1 MNERIHRLADAG
13 QSVWI
18 DSLSR
23 DDIESGNLQGLV
35 DEGVTGVTSNPTIFQ
50 EAISESSRYDEQL
63 AQLSRQ
69 TDDPKEIFL
78 ALARDDIKNAC
89 DFLRPVWDRT
99 EGKDGHVS
107 LEVSPDLAYDTDA
120 TVEEAQRLHEMV
132 ERPNLL
138 VKIPATEAGLPAIEE
153 MISRGRS
160 INVTLIFSLERYRAV
175 ANAYI
180 RGLSRLVE
188 NGGDPSGVASVASF
202 FVSRLD
208 SEAGKRLGKIGR
220 DDLKGRLAIENAKLA
235 YADFEE
241 IFSGQEWE
249 QLAARGANA
258 QRPLWAST
266 SVKNPEYRDTAYVE
280 ALVGPDTVNTM
291 PLSTYE
297 AVKDHAE
304 IRESTL
310 RENVEEA
317 KKFMQE
323 IQQAGI
329 DYDDVTDTLEREG
342 VQKFADSFEELL
354 GEIRQEGRRLVGQG

>member
-1 MNERIHRLADAG
+1 MQERIGKLNDAG

-23 DDIESGNLQGLV
+23 DDLESGNLQGML
-35 DEGVTGVTSNPTIFQ
+35 DEGVSGLTSNPTIFQ
-50 EAISESSRYDEQL
+50 EAISESSLYDDQIAE
-63 AQLSRQ
+63 LSRQ
-69 TDDPKEIFL
+69 NEDPKEIFL
-78 ALARDDIKNAC
+78 ALARDDITNAC
-89 DFLRPVWDRT
+89 DLLRPVWDKT
-99 EGKDGHVS
+99 GGKDGHVS

-132 ERPNLL
+132 DRPNLL
-138 VKIPATEAGLPAIEE
+138 VKIPATEPGLAAIEE

-175 ANAYI
+175 ARSYI

-202 FVSRLD
+202 FVSRVD
-208 SEAGKRLGKIGR
+208 SEADKRLDKVGR
-220 DDLKGRLAIENAKLA
+220 QDLQGRLAIENAKLA
-235 YADFEE
+235 YAEFEE
-241 IFSGQEWE
+241 IFSGSEWE
-249 QLAARGANA
+249 ELEAKGANR

-291 PLSTYE
+291 PHSTYD

-304 IRESTL
+304 IQPGAL
-310 RENVEEA
+310 QQGVDEA
-317 KKFMQE
+317 RSFLKE
-323 IQQAGI
+323 LEDAGI
-329 DYDDVTDTLEREG
+329 DYEDVTDTLEREG
-342 VQKFADSFEELL
+342 VQKFADSFDDLL
-354 GEIRQEGRRLVGQG
+354 GEIRQESRRLAG

>member
-1 MNERIHRLADAG
+1 MDERIHKLADAG
-13 QSVWI
+13 QSVWT

-23 DDIESGNLQGLV
+23 DDLESGNLQGLV

-63 AQLSRQ
+63 AELSREE
-69 TDDPKEIFL
+69 DDPKEIFL

-99 EGKDGHVS
+99 GGKDGHVS

-132 ERPNLL
+132 DRPNLL
-138 VKIPATEAGLPAIEE
+138 VKIPATEPGLAAIEE

-175 ANAYI
+175 AAAYI

-202 FVSRLD
+202 FVSRVD
-208 SEAGKRLGKIGR
+208 SEADKRLDKIGR
-220 DDLKGRLAIENAKLA
+220 HDLKGRLAIENAKLA

-241 IFSGQEWE
+241 IFSGEEWE
-249 QLAARGANA
+249 ELEARGANR

-280 ALVGPDTVNTM
+280 ALVGPDTVDTM

-304 IRESTL
+304 IRENAL
-310 RENVEEA
+310 LENVDEA
-317 KKFMQE
+317 RKFMQE
-323 IQQAGI
+323 IRDAGV

-342 VQKFADSFEELL
+342 VQKFADSFDDLL
-354 GEIRQEGRRLVGQG
+354 GEIRQEGRRLVG